1 MIEKQ
6 LKGAIV
12 FLVRTVCLS
21 SIREVMDLISDQN
34 RNEDIRR
41 MRSSYLYR
49 GLPNAAYR
57 LTTSLRLNCKDKSA
71 ELEPFIL
78 RSFTKYASIEDPTL
92 NGSVWKQMIVGQ
104 HHGLPT
110 RLLDWTRSPLIAM
123 HFANVETTF
132 DKLNKRDC
140 AIWRID
146 MREINRLLPP
156 AYTEKLGVSSVFT
169 VEALTSVADSLER
182 YDRDMGGQSLVNLEP
197 PSVDQRII
205 NQYSFFSVIPTGM
218 TDIERFLDERTE
230 NTVRYIIRKEIRWD
244 IRDLLDQLN
253 ISERIL
259 TPGLDGLSRTLARHY
274 FVQ

>member
-1 MIEKQ
+1 MIQ
-6 LKGAIV
+6 
-12 FLVRTVCLS
+12 TVILDS
-21 SIREVMDLISDQN
+21 VQGVMELIADQD
-34 RNEDIRR
+34 RNEDIKR
-41 MRSSYLYR
+41 MRSSYLYH
-49 GLPNAAYR
+49 GSANAAYR
-57 LTTSLRLNCKDKSA
+57 LTTSLRLNCKQKSA

-92 NGSVWKQMIVGQ
+92 NDSVWKQMIIGQ

-123 HFANVETTF
+123 HFANVESTF

-140 AIWRID
+140 AVWRID

-156 AYTEKLGVSSVFT
+156 AYTDKLGVSSVFT
-169 VEALTSVADSLER
+169 VEALTAVAASLEQ
-182 YDRDMGGQSLVNLEP
+182 YDRDMGNGSFVNLEP

-218 TDIERFLDERTE
+218 TDIERFLDEKTE
-230 NTVRYIIRKEIRWD
+230 HTVRYVIRKELRWNV
-244 IRDLLDQLN
+244 RDLLDQMN